1 MLTRNRFRDN
11 NHIIITH
18 NIYIFT
24 KWNVNL
30 LLSKSNLQLLFNK
43 LYMKKFKLLLIGIL
57 LFSSFSMFAQQ
68 TVKGVVKENSSGQVL
83 PGVSVVVKGTTRGTE
98 TDFDGNFSIERVN
111 TGDILVFRYLGYQNK
126 EVTIGTNFNLT
137 VSLSEALEQLDEIIV
152 VGYGTTTVKD
162 ATGSVEAIT
171 AKEMTKGNIVTPENL
186 ISGRVAGVNI
196 TTSGAP
202 GSGSQI
208 RIRGGSSLNASND
221 PLIVIDGLPLSGIDL
236 NSINPNDIESF
247 SILKDASATA
257 IYGARGSNGV
267 IIITTKKGRS
277 EYSLDYDFQMNFGE
291 IRDRINVFDADAFRN
306 LISQQRPQDVGMLG
320 NAKTNW
326 QDEVLQKSVS
336 TIHNITARGQI
347 FGRIPTRLSVNFS
360 EIEGNILTS
369 QFDRANVSLS
379 MNPSFFDDHL
389 KVSLNYNRAFVN
401 ERFGDAGQINAA
413 LRYDPT
419 QPVYDPNSPFGGFY
433 QHFTRTAQGIVVQNG
448 TRNPVAALLQ
458 NENRS
463 QRFRQFGNLKLDY
476 NLHFLPEVTASV
488 SAGFDKNESSG
499 TGFSKLNVPVSFN
512 EDVIGND
519 SEGTGKGLNENFN
532 FTLNY
537 VNTFNKFKTDVLLGY
552 DYQSFEGSGTSSGN
566 RRDPNSF
573 PTTSAS
579 TPVVLIGFLARANVT
594 FNEKYLLTLN
604 YRRDGTS
611 RFGPENRWGNFGGAA
626 LAWRISDEKFLKDN
640 KTISELKLRASYGVN
655 GQQDGIAGDLYLDR
669 YRFGNQDSQYIFGGV
684 PIQSTIPSERSN
696 LKWEETATVEV
707 GVDYGLF
714 DNKITGSINAFQKN
728 STDLLSDAPVADG
741 SNFTNRVLQ
750 NIGDLQVNG
759 LEFSLNADVVRTED
773 LNWSFNFNATYL
785 DREIKELALGQDI
798 TTGGI
803 SGGTGNFI
811 QLFREGFA
819 PNSFYVFKQLY
830 DTAGNPIE
838 GAYADLNGDGII
850 NTQDR
855 YLKGNPQADF
865 TFGFQSNFNY
875 KNFDLA
881 FNLRASVGN
890 YVYNNVNSSLA
901 QYDLLQDN
909 AVLGNI
915 PTSVLNTNFN
925 STSDV
930 IISDIYLENAS
941 FLRMDNITLG
951 YTFDRPIKK
960 FASNSIR
967 LWAGMQNVFTVTN
980 YSGLDPELAGNGI
993 DNTNYPRPRTILVGA
1008 NIKF

>member
-1 MLTRNRFRDN
+1 
-11 NHIIITH
+11 
-18 NIYIFT
+18 
-24 KWNVNL
+24 
-30 LLSKSNLQLLFNK
+30 
-43 LYMKKFKLLLIGIL
+43 MKKFKLLLIGIL

>member
-1 MLTRNRFRDN
+1 
-11 NHIIITH
+11 
-18 NIYIFT
+18 
-24 KWNVNL
+24 

-98 TDFDGNFSIERVN
+98 TDFNGNFLIERVN

-126 EVTIGTNFNLT
+126 EVTIGTNLNLT
-137 VSLSEALEQLDEIIV
+137 VALSEALEQLDEIIV

-320 NAKTNW
+320 SANTNW

-433 QHFTRTAQGIVVQNG
+433 QHFIRNAQGIVVQNG

-488 SAGFDKNESSG
+488 SAGFDKNESTG
-499 TGFSKLNVPVSFN
+499 TGFSTLNVPVSFN
-512 EDVIGND
+512 DEVIGND
-519 SEGTGKGLNENFN
+519 SEGTGRGLNENFN

-573 PTTSAS
+573 PTTSAA

-696 LKWEETATVEV
+696 LKWEETATVEI

-714 DNKITGSINAFQKN
+714 DNRITGSINAFQKN